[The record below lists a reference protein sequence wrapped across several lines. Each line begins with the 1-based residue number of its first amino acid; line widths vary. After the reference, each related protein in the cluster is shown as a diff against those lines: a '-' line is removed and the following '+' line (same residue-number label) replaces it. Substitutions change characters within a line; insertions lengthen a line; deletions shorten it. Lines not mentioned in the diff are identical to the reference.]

1 MVGLALGADFGGN
14 LTAVGGAPI
23 PGAGDSRLWVFWP
36 CLPLDSSDPATLPTA
51 SYLGTQQ
58 RPHARTRN
66 QRRADC
72 PNGVDRSLL
81 YRHPDLLDQVHTAAA
96 TPLVPITRYG

>member
-1 MVGLALGADFGGN
+1 MRSCLDDACRV
-14 LTAVGGAPI
+14 
-23 PGAGDSRLWVFWP
+23 DSR
-36 CLPLDSSDPATLPTA
+36 DPATLPTA

-66 QRRADC
+66 KRRADC

-81 YRHPDLLDQVHTAAA
+81 YRIRTFLTRFIPPRPH
-96 TPLVPITRYG
+96 PLVPIPRYG